1 MSRQPYILTP
11 EDRAAVFNTARNLQ
25 MDPYE
30 FGAVLLQESGMD
42 PNIWGGDGGNYY
54 GAIQFGKTER
64 GEAGLDPTKIG
75 NYTLAEQMPH
85 IEKWAK
91 GRGFKPG
98 MGVQKLY
105 ATILGGN
112 PNANIDLPDSNNTTV
127 RGSMPRFLSGG
138 NLYTAAQKKLGDA
151 PEGAVVGQVQPQQ
164 PGSATPATDS
174 NLGNNNFANTFINN
188 YFFGQD
194 SSSKKKEDKPES
206 LVEKMQKQLFN
217 QVIGGQQQK
226 SFAGRLL
233 DSMKNSPYGGYLNP
247 SNAMSPLEDYYNRLF

>member
-1 MSRQPYILTP
+1 MAKKPYIVTDA
-11 EDRAAVFNTARNLQ
+11 DRAAVFQTARNLNL
-25 MDPYE
+25 DPYE

-42 PNIWGGDGGNYY
+42 PNIWGGQGGNYY
-54 GAIQFGKTER
+54 GAIQFGNYER

-85 IEKWAK
+85 VEKWAK
-91 GRGFKPG
+91 GRGYKPG

-112 PNANIDLPDSNNTTV
+112 PYADIDLPDSNETTV
-127 RGSMPRFLSGG
+127 RGATPRFLSGG
-138 NLYTAAQKKLGDA
+138 DLYTAAQQKLGNV
-151 PEGAVVGQVQPQQ
+151 PEGSVVGQVQPQQ
-164 PGSATPATDS
+164 PGTATNNTQS
-174 NLGNNNFANTFINN
+174 NLGNSFPTQFINQ
-188 YFFGQD
+188 YFFGST
-194 SSSKKKEDKPES
+194 SSDKKEGKPES

-247 SNAMSPLEDYYNRLF
+247 TNAMSSREDYYNRLF